1 MAAKRYAE
9 VDQYRCVSCGACTHD
24 CPKEAISVWKGCYA
38 VVDRSLC
45 IGCGR
50 CEKVCPA
57 GSITIITITKGLTN
71 E

>member
-1 MAAKRYAE
+1 MAAKRYA
-9 VDQYRCVSCGACTHD
+9 
-24 CPKEAISVWKGCYA
+24 KEAISVWKGCYA

>member
-50 CEKVCPA
+50 CEK
-57 GSITIITITKGLTN
+57 
-71 E
+71 